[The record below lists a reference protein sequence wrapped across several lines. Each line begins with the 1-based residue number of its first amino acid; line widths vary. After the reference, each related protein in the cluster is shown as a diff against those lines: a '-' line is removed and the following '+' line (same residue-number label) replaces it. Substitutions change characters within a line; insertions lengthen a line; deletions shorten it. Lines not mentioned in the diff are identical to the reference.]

1 MARDARARPRDVPG
15 VPGDVPRGPETD
27 AEGRETG
34 GGPRRARTCERA
46 PDPEA
51 RRALGHVVVGEDAD
65 GARNAAAQEIGAV
78 LGEDPEQKPVVAEEA
93 RGRVSEPSARSSGK
107 KNGRFANRATARPC
121 RLFLFGKRPF
131 VESSGR
137 DENRAA
143 THLKTLHLL
152 GPNAQTWLDAS
163 SMLMNR
169 LRASFHLSCPESGFK
184 GSFPAPPFCVRPCF
198 PKRWIAERMG
208 PAHPLA
214 QRARVTGSHALSP
227 PSSVKGAP
235 FKPSAGV

>member
-1 MARDARARPRDVPG
+1 MRLFARA
-15 VPGDVPRGPETD
+15 
-27 AEGRETG
+27 A
-34 GGPRRARTCERA
+34 
-46 PDPEA
+46 
-51 RRALGHVVVGEDAD
+51 
-65 GARNAAAQEIGAV
+65 
-78 LGEDPEQKPVVAEEA
+78 
-93 RGRVSEPSARSSGK
+93 
-107 KNGRFANRATARPC
+107 FA
-121 RLFLFGKRPF
+121 GKRPF
-131 VESSGR
+131 VESR
-137 DENRAA
+137 EKTP

>member
-1 MARDARARPRDVPG
+1 M
-15 VPGDVPRGPETD
+15 GPETPLPRK
-27 AEGRETG
+27 ASPSSEKIPNKSLSRREGGEGRRANASVVFSSFL
-34 GGPRRARTCERA
+34 RRF
-46 PDPEA
+46 
-51 RRALGHVVVGEDAD
+51 
-65 GARNAAAQEIGAV
+65 
-78 LGEDPEQKPVVAEEA
+78 
-93 RGRVSEPSARSSGK
+93 SSKKK
-107 KNGRFANRATARPC
+107 KNGYAFRVSRNV
-121 RLFLFGKRPF
+121 RLFARAAFAGKRPF
-131 VESSGR
+131 VESTAR
-137 DENRAA
+137 EKTP